1 MLLILSGNIA
11 TGKTTL
17 MKQLVQNYPE
27 FIIHTE
33 KPESNPYIGLI
44 DANDNALLGF
54 ELHYLVSCVQA
65 YNSYKNDSGITC
77 IERSLDENAMFARQT
92 LKNYDK
98 KLYDELFGIISNK
111 IECSPDG
118 FIFLRA
124 SIETIHRNM
133 SRRKSPQTDTKKIQD
148 YPIVFQPFY
157 EALLVKFE
165 KKRNVIVIDMDKYD
179 IVKSAF
185 DKKEVLNTVVNFI
198 ESLMNGIKN
207 DR

>member
-1 MLLILSGNIA
+1 MLLIFSGNLA

-17 MKQLVQNYPE
+17 MEQLVQKYPE
-27 FIIHTE
+27 LIIHTE
-33 KPESNPYIGLI
+33 KPKSNPYIGLI

-54 ELHYLVSCVQA
+54 ELYYLVSCVKA
-65 YNSYKNDSGITC
+65 YNSYKNDSDITC
-77 IERSLDENAMFARQT
+77 VERSLDENAMFARQT
-92 LKNYDK
+92 LKNHDK

-124 SIETIHRNM
+124 SIETIYRNM
-133 SRRKSPQTDTKKIQD
+133 RRRKSPQTDTKKIQD
-148 YPIVFQPFY
+148 YPKVFQPFY
-157 EALLVKFE
+157 EALLEEFE
-165 KKRNVIVIDMDKYD
+165 KKRNVIVLDMDKYD

-185 DKKEVLNTVVNFI
+185 DRKEVLNTIVNFI
-198 ESLMNGIKN
+198 KSLKNGIKN